1 MSNKTELLIE
11 ANRRGLLK
19 GEQKAMFDQAVSR
32 GLINLPVSE
41 TPGEQLPTKMKSQQD
56 MADFARRA
64 QMTVDYGADDSM
76 LGAIGSGFKRGLEKF
91 GEGLYQ
97 RHLDIAEFFGADKEK
112 ERSDLE
118 VSRRIQ
124 QQKYKPTQEE
134 YPISSTVGEI
144 GGSIAALPLPVG
156 RIKSLEKS
164 PNLALSLIGKFAPSA
179 AAGGAYGATNYL
191 ESGEGVYD
199 FAANIAT
206 DAGLGVVGELAA
218 PFIQRGFNKGQA
230 LFSGLYK
237 KATGADPRPEMF
249 TETGLTE
256 LGKQTIKDLGI
267 TSEQFEDI
275 YRSADKNLNVEQV
288 VRQQRADELGI
299 PLSKGQITRD
309 FETAEA
315 ENVLKTGIG
324 KQSEYARGLADIQ
337 QEKIRDAM
345 EGFQGRFGE
354 ADRVAT
360 GESVQSALRGQQ
372 SEMKSNIR
380 SLYDQASKTEG
391 EMIPL
396 NNDLIVDTAYQAIN
410 DLPVDDKVAKTL
422 ETVFAKF
429 GLIGSEPT
437 KKGRFSSVVD
447 EQDKTITFLGEQTP
461 LNLSNTEELRQALNQ
476 IRPSDNTGA
485 VGKVINQLDEMV
497 EEAIETGGVGAERQQ
512 AFEAARS
519 AAREEKKIFNQKD
532 IINNLVGYK
541 KGTTTDAINPATVAS
556 KITQG
561 KEGLVNLKKVKDTL
575 MKNPNNRSLDA
586 WKSIKAQSIGDLFS
600 RSINPANGD
609 ISGQRLE
616 SAIKAFGGGNIG
628 DGERKLRMLLGD
640 EYKDFNNLRRAIGD
654 ATIPLKGTTNYSG
667 TGARIINFL
676 TRIGNV
682 GNFGIG
688 DLVLTMAEKTKGA
701 AQARR
706 TLRNMESSSP
716 EKVKQAVKDNDEFID
731 SVIALGLSRQAQTE

>member
-19 GEQKAMFDQAVSR
+19 GEQKSMFDQAVSR
-32 GLINLPVSE
+32 GLIKLPASE
-41 TPGEQLPTKMKSQQD
+41 TPSEQLPTKMKGQSE

-91 GEGLYQ
+91 GEGVYQ
-97 RHLDIAEFFGADKEK
+97 RGLDVAEFFGTDTGE
-112 ERSDLE
+112 ERRDLE

-124 QQKYKPTQEE
+124 QQKFKPTQEE

-144 GGSIAALPLPVG
+144 GGSIAALPLPVSTIRG
-156 RIKSLEKS
+156 AT
-164 PNLALSLIGKFAPSA
+164 AL
-179 AAGGAYGATNYL
+179 GGAVGASEYL
-191 ESGEGVYD
+191 ESGEGAGE
-199 FAANIAT
+199 FAKNVAT
-206 DAGLGVVGELAA
+206 DAALGGVIQAAA

-249 TETGLTE
+249 TESGLSD
-256 LGKQTIKDLGI
+256 LGKQTIKDLGM

-275 YRSADKNLNVEQV
+275 YRVADKTLNPEQV
-288 VRQQRADELGI
+288 ARQARADELGI
-299 PLSKGQITRD
+299 PLSKGQLTKD
-309 FETAEA
+309 FEISEA

-324 KQSEYARGLADIQ
+324 KQSEYARGFADIQ

-345 EGFQGRFGE
+345 EGFQGRYGE

-360 GESVQSALRGQQ
+360 GENVQSALRGQQ
-372 SEMKSNIR
+372 SDMKSNIR
-380 SLYDQASKTEG
+380 NLYDQASKTEG
-391 EMIPL
+391 VDVPL

-410 DLPVDDKVAKTL
+410 DLPVDDKVSNTI
-422 ETVFAKF
+422 ESVFAKF
-429 GLIGSEPT
+429 GLIGESAE
-437 KKGRFSSVVD
+437 KKGRFTNVVD
-447 EQDKTITFLGEQTP
+447 ESGKTIKFLGDQTP
-461 LNLSNTEELRQALNQ
+461 LSLSNTEDLRKALNQ
-476 IRPSDNTGA
+476 IRPADNTGA
-485 VGKVINQLDEMV
+485 VGRVINQLDEMV
-497 EEAIETGGVGAERQQ
+497 EEAINTGGVGADRQQ

-519 AAREEKKIFNQKD
+519 AARQEKQIFNQKD

-541 KGTTTDAINPATVAS
+541 KGTTTDAVNPASVVT

-561 KEGLVNLKKVKDTL
+561 KEGLTNLKKVKDTL

-600 RSINPANGD
+600 RSMNPANGD

-616 SAIKAFGGGNIG
+616 SAIKAFGGGNMK

-640 EYKDFNNLRRAIGD
+640 EYKDFNNLRQSIGD

-667 TGARIINFL
+667 TGSRIINFL

-682 GNFGIG
+682 GQFGIG
-688 DLVLTMAEKTKGA
+688 DLVMTMGEKAKGA
-701 AQARR
+701 AQAKK
-706 TLRNMESSSP
+706 TLRNMQSSSP
-716 EKVKQAVKDNDEFID
+716 DKVKQAVKDNDDFID
-731 SVIALGLSRQAQTE
+731 SVIALGMARESQSE